1 MKGVAVSREKCL
13 SGWCTVGLMEVAMTE
28 AESDRHIFRSLFKL
42 ALLVGIIMAIAKM
55 VAAKKDEYYGISE
68 SEARYKVESKLSP
81 RVGDDRAAEIADQVV
96 ARLKVAGVV
105 TADAVD
111 NVVDKA
117 EDAVDSVE
125 EAVKDVTSD

>member
-1 MKGVAVSREKCL
+1 
-13 SGWCTVGLMEVAMTE
+13 MTE

>member
-1 MKGVAVSREKCL
+1 
-13 SGWCTVGLMEVAMTE
+13 MEVAMSET
-28 AESDRHIFRSLFKL
+28 ESDRHIFRSLFKL

-96 ARLKVAGVV
+96 ARLKIAGVV
-105 TADAVD
+105 TADAAKEAAD
-111 NVVDKA
+111 DAGDKA

>member
-1 MKGVAVSREKCL
+1 
-13 SGWCTVGLMEVAMTE
+13 MEVVMTE
-28 AESDRHIFRSLFKL
+28 AESNRHFFRSLFKL
-42 ALLVGIIMAIAKM
+42 ALFVGIIMAIAKM

-96 ARLKVAGVV
+96 ARLKMAGVV
-105 TADAVD
+105 TADAAEKAEEATD
-111 NVVDKA
+111 DAVDKA
-117 EDAVDSVE
+117 EEATDSVK

>member
-1 MKGVAVSREKCL
+1 
-13 SGWCTVGLMEVAMTE
+13 MEVAMTE
-28 AESDRHIFRSLFKL
+28 AESDRHFFRSLFKL
-42 ALLVGIIMAIAKM
+42 ALFVGIIMAIAKM
-55 VAAKKDEYYGISE
+55 VAAKKDEFYGISE

-105 TADAVD
+105 TADAADKVEEAAED
-111 NVVDKA
+111 VVDKA
-117 EDAVDSVE
+117 EEAVDSVE

>member
-1 MKGVAVSREKCL
+1 
-13 SGWCTVGLMEVAMTE
+13 MTE
-28 AESDRHIFRSLFKL
+28 AESDRHFFRSLFKL
-42 ALLVGIIMAIAKM
+42 ALFVGIIMAIAKM

-125 EAVKDVTSD
+125 EAVKDITSD